1 MTEDTLR
8 SDTIITDILD
18 NDISTAL
25 ERLSILSNKT
35 SSGDVSN
42 ENSEHLSNNITDIF
56 KPIHNFSDCSYRLS
70 QSQRLQ
76 M

>member
-56 KPIHNFSDCSYRLS
+56 KPINNFSDCSYRLS